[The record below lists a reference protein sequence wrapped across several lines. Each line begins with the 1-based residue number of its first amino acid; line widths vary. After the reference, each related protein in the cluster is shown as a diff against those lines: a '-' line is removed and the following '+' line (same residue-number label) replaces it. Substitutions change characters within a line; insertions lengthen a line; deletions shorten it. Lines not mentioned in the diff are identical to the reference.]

1 MYEWKERQS
10 KGNWR
15 FWKTK
20 WKCPPKVASN
30 KKSAFLVRSGW
41 DFNRTELSLIRF
53 ERANKIGNFG
63 IFGSFARIKVTFAEI
78 CQSPHFLTKH
88 RLKMLLMKPPNRPLG
103 APPPLVFAA
112 GAFFLAKCFRR
123 VFTKKGPAPLG
134 TLPAFG
140 RHSPRS
146 AGPLLVNTLRK
157 HFARK
162 KAPAA
167 VFRLVWP
174 WCRGRYTSCS
184 VY

>member
-1 MYEWKERQS
+1 MNERKDKAKEIGGFEKQS
-10 KGNWR
+10 ESA
-15 FWKTK
+15 
-20 WKCPPKVASN
+20 PKVASN

-88 RLKMLLMKPPNRPLG
+88 RLKMLLMKPQNRPLG